1 MMSSNPRLSHWSAF
15 LSLKGNRK
23 LPDWYVNRFLS
34 SPSCVSMHLI
44 RSIAAFILP
53 LPLPL
58 APIRHTFLAA
68 ALLFAGA
75 SARVTAQSTDGAPR
89 RNAYGVGESLIYDV
103 KFGFLNVGT
112 ARMDVLGIETIRGRR
127 AWHTKLEIT
136 GGIPGYRVHEVLESW
151 IDMENENSLRHV
163 KQSVEGS
170 RERSYTYEIL
180 PERGVFR
187 ENDKPEQPTVEHPL
201 DDGAFLYFVRNQPLV
216 VGKSYDFPRY
226 FIPDRNPVT
235 VQVERTE
242 RIEVPAGPFDTI
254 VLRPIIKAR
263 GVFSKNGRAELWLTN
278 DERRLMVRMETHL
291 AFGTISL
298 RLREFTQG
306 MAPR

>member
-1 MMSSNPRLSHWSAF
+1 MH
-15 LSLKGNRK
+15 SLRFYAAA
-23 LPDWYVNRFLS
+23 PFRRFLFS
-34 SPSCVSMHLI
+34 
-44 RSIAAFILP
+44 
-53 LPLPL
+53 
-58 APIRHTFLAA
+58 A
-68 ALLFAGA
+68 ALLLA
-75 SARVTAQSTDGAPR
+75 SAATRAPAQSSDGEPR

-112 ARMDVLGIETIRGRR
+112 ARMDVVGIDTVRGRR

-151 IDMENENSLRHV
+151 IDVETENSLRHV
-163 KQSVEGS
+163 NESAEGS
-170 RERSYTYEIL
+170 RERRYTYEIM
-180 PERGVFR
+180 PERGVYR
-187 ENDKPEQPTVEHPL
+187 ENDKPEKPTVEHPL

-216 VGKSYDFPRY
+216 LGKSYDFPRY

-235 VQVERTE
+235 VIVERAE
-242 RIEVPAGPFDTI
+242 RVEVPAGPFDTI